1 MSLRG
6 DHACE
11 LASQK
16 ARRDSSVMATQPV
29 GTVTLLFSDIEGSTR
44 LLEGLGRERYAEALT
59 LHRRLLRGAFEQ
71 HGGYEVDNEGDAF
84 FVAFSRA
91 EDAVVAAASAQHALT
106 AADWPEEQEF
116 RVRMGIHTGEPLPVP
131 PKYVGLDV
139 HRAARIM
146 AAGHGGQVLLSQTTR
161 DLLDDRFAVRDLG
174 EHRLKDLSAAQRLY
188 QLQIDGVTQEFPALK
203 TLQNRPTNLP
213 VQLTPLIGRDRELR
227 EVARLLREE
236 GVRLLT
242 LTGAGGTGKTRLA
255 LQAAAD
261 TVEVFRDGVFFVSLA
276 PIRDRELVLP
286 TVAQALALREVPGEP
301 ISKTLASYLAE
312 KQMLLVL
319 DNFEQVLDA
328 AGDVA
333 ELPARCPR
341 LSLLVTSR
349 ERLRVAGERVF
360 AVSPLQLPDEQ
371 GHLGS
376 VAANEAV
383 ALFAARA
390 AEATGEFALNAENAA
405 TVAVICRRLDGL
417 PLAIELAAA
426 RTASLPPAA
435 LLQRLDHSLKLLT
448 GGRRDAEERQ
458 RTLRATI
465 EWSYDLLD
473 PAEQA
478 LFARLSVF
486 VDGCLIE
493 AADRVG
499 DPDSSLG
506 IDILDGLD
514 SLVEKNLVRQ
524 RADPADE
531 PRYWMLETIREYA
544 RDRLNDSGE
553 RDDAHSRHAYYY
565 LDLAERAKPE
575 LTSEKQLVWLRRIHG
590 DLDNL
595 RLAFRWFGESGAVD
609 EALRLATA
617 VWRALWLRG
626 YLSEGRRWLRSALAG
641 GEASSERVRI
651 EALRAAAGLAHWQGD
666 DGDES
671 ALAEEALALARRSGH
686 EADLAGALLSTGQAA
701 ISLSDFERAEQ
712 LLQES
717 MELARERGET
727 RAICMALG
735 SLGTLHRT
743 AGRPGRAREL
753 WQESLPLIRAVGDRY
768 GTAIILFG
776 LAFVAIEEGQ
786 PDAAPPILVEALQLA
801 RELDYREGIAY
812 FLEGAAAVAA
822 SRGDPERAATMLG
835 RMRALHAELKFK
847 ANADDERLN
856 AQTAEAARAALGER
870 KFAAALEAGEDMS
883 VEQALAY
890 AIEDHR
896 VASGRESVSAK
907 GSRS

>member
-1 MSLRG
+1 MT
-6 DHACE
+6 A
-11 LASQK
+11 
-16 ARRDSSVMATQPV
+16 QPA
-29 GTVTLLFSDIEGSTR
+29 GTVTLLFTDIEGSTR
-44 LLEGLGRERYAEALT
+44 LLERLGRERYAEALT

-71 HGGYEVDNEGDAF
+71 HGGYEVDYEGDAF

-91 EDAVVAAASAQHALT
+91 EDAVAAAASAQHDLA
-106 AADWPEEQEF
+106 AADWPEDQEF
-116 RVRMGIHTGEPLPVP
+116 RVRMGIHTGEPLAVP

-161 DLLDDRFAVRDLG
+161 DLLNEPSAVRDLG
-174 EHRLKDLSAAQRLY
+174 EHRLKDLSAPQRLY
-188 QLQIDGVTQEFPALK
+188 QLQIDGLTHEFPALK

-213 VQLTPLIGRDRELR
+213 VQLTPLIGRDRELA
-227 EVARLLREE
+227 EVAALLREE
-236 GVRLLT
+236 RVRLLT
-242 LTGAGGTGKTRLA
+242 LTGTGGTGKTRLA
-255 LQAAAD
+255 LQAGAD
-261 TVEVFRDGVFFVSLA
+261 LVEVFRDGVFFVSLA

-286 TVAQALALREVPGEP
+286 TVAQTLALREVPGEP

-312 KQMLLVL
+312 KHTLLVL

-328 AGDVA
+328 AREVA

-349 ERLRVAGERVF
+349 ERLRVAGERAF

-371 GHLGS
+371 GDLAALS
-376 VAANEAV
+376 ANEAV
-383 ALFAARA
+383 ALFATRA
-390 AEATGEFALNAENAA
+390 AEATGDFALSEENAA
-405 TVAVICRRLDGL
+405 TVAAICRRLDGL

-435 LLQRLDHSLKLLT
+435 LLRRLDHSLKLLT
-448 GGRRDAEERQ
+448 SGRRDAEDRQ

-465 EWSYDLLD
+465 EWSYDLLE
-473 PAEQA
+473 PPEQA

-493 AADRVG
+493 AAERVG
-499 DPDSSLG
+499 NPDRSLG

-514 SLVEKNLVRQ
+514 SLVEQNLLRQ
-524 RADPADE
+524 RTDPDGE

-544 RDRLNDSGE
+544 LDRLTDFGE
-553 RDDAHSRHAYYY
+553 HVDAHSRHAYYY

-590 DLDNL
+590 ELGNL
-595 RLAFRWFGESGAVD
+595 RLAFRWFGESGAID
-609 EALRLATA
+609 ETLRLATA

-626 YLSEGRRWLRSALAG
+626 YLSEGRQLLRSALAG
-641 GEASSERVRI
+641 GEASSEGLRI
-651 EALRAAAGLAHWQGD
+651 EALGAAAALAHWQGD
-666 DGDES
+666 DADES
-671 ALAEEALALARRSGH
+671 ALANEALSLARTSGDT
-686 EADLAGALLSTGQAA
+686 AVLASALLRAGQAA
-701 ISLSDFERAEQ
+701 ISLFEFERAEQ

-717 MELARERGET
+717 MELARGYGET

-768 GTAIILFG
+768 GTAIVLFG

-786 PDAAPPILVEALQLA
+786 PEVAPPILVEALELA

-822 SRGDPERAATMLG
+822 SRGDPERAATILG
-835 RMRALHAELKFK
+835 RMRALHTELKFK

-856 AQTAEAARAALGER
+856 AQTAEKARLALGELA
-870 KFAAALEAGEDMS
+870 FSSALKAGEQMP

-890 AIEDHR
+890 ALEDCSSATEER
-896 VASGRESVSAK
+896 PSAQRAAVQPDAPAARGIAVSGD
-907 GSRS
+907 